1 MTAAFHSKSNNN
13 FTIINTVQIGDI
25 ALVALMVFSL
35 FSYGTVWN
43 GFSAGQITLFRLAG
57 SFFAVLILLC
67 KSSRFRERQ
76 FDAFGLLATIYAL
89 YVSIQGLFAPAGQ
102 AGAVVQG
109 LLIFLVCNVPA
120 YFATKYGFQT
130 LNNILFYLFFMVV
143 CIMDL
148 FAFATNGRGFP
159 VIESAYLISSNF
171 IFGNKFLLAYANMLT
186 FGLGGT
192 KLKSRISLFVMG
204 LGSLASC
211 AASECSTGVIGMLAM
226 LVVTFWPLENMHAG
240 RFKHGWIIV
249 VLIVGMAV
257 VAIAGTWI
265 MTLPVVQSFTV
276 GVLGETADF
285 SGRLPI
291 YEQLIGWFLEK
302 PIFGYGSSL
311 AANAVVVLNNGAADC
326 QEGLF
331 QIILTNGLLGAGLFI
346 ALCYV
351 ALKNADGAPKTARG
365 LYSYLI
371 AMAFA
376 SLVEINLG
384 PFFLLGLSLMRGASE
399 IQARIADNNID
410 VSTETSYW
418 SGVKLG
424 QS

>member
-1 MTAAFHSKSNNN
+1 MIAACNSKSNNN
-13 FTIINTVQIGDI
+13 YSIISTVQIGDI
-25 ALVALMVFSL
+25 VLVVLTVLSM

-57 SFFAVLILLC
+57 SFFALLILLC
-67 KSSRFRERQ
+67 KSARFHERK

-120 YFATKYGFQT
+120 YFAAKYCFQT
-130 LNNILFYLFFMVV
+130 LNNILFYFFFIVV
-143 CIMDL
+143 CSMDL

-159 VIESAYLISSNF
+159 VAESAYLISSNY
-171 IFGNKFLLAYANMLT
+171 IFGNKFLLAYANMLA
-186 FGLGGT
+186 FGLGGI
-192 KLKSRISLFVMG
+192 KLKSRMSLFVLG
-204 LGSLASC
+204 LGFLASC
-211 AASECSTGVIGMLAM
+211 AVSECSTGVIGMLVM
-226 LVVTFWPLENMHAG
+226 LVLTFWPLEPMNAG

-257 VAIAGTWI
+257 VAIAGTWL

-291 YEQLIGWFLEK
+291 YEQIIGWFLER
-302 PIFGYGSSL
+302 PIFGYGSNL
-311 AANAVVVLNNGAADC
+311 AANTVVVLNNGATDC

-331 QIILTNGLLGAGLFI
+331 QIILSNGLLGAGLFV

-384 PFFLLGLSLMRGASE
+384 PFFLLGLSLMKEASE
-399 IQARIADNNID
+399 IQVQTGDGNVD
-410 VSTETSYW
+410 PSTKTNYL
-418 SGVKLG
+418 SGTKLG

>member
-1 MTAAFHSKSNNN
+1 MIATCHSKSNNN
-13 FTIINTVQIGDI
+13 YSIVSTVQIGDI
-25 ALVALMVFSL
+25 TLVVLTVLSM

-57 SFFAVLILLC
+57 SFFAALILIC
-67 KSSRFRERQ
+67 KSLRLCERK
-76 FDAFGLLATIYAL
+76 FGTFGILATIYAL
-89 YVSIQGLFAPAGQ
+89 YISIQGLFAPAGQ

-109 LLIFLVCNVPA
+109 LLTFLVCNVPS
-120 YFATKYGFQT
+120 YFAAKYCFRT
-130 LNNILFYLFFMVV
+130 LNNLLFYFFCTTV
-143 CIMDL
+143 CVMDL
-148 FAFATNGRGFP
+148 FAFATNGRGFS
-159 VIESAYLISSNF
+159 VVESTYLISSNF

-186 FGLGGT
+186 FGLGAF
-192 KLKSRISLFVMG
+192 KLKSRTSLLA
-204 LGSLASC
+204 LGFGALASC
-211 AASECSTGVIGMLAM
+211 AVSECSTGVIGMLIM
-226 LVVTFWPLENMHAG
+226 LAITFWPLKTMNTS
-240 RFKHGWIIV
+240 RLKHGWIV
-249 VLIVGMAV
+249 VALIVGMAV

-265 MTLPVVQSFTV
+265 MTLPAVQSFTV

-291 YEQLIGWFLEK
+291 YEQIIGWFLK
-302 PIFGYGSSL
+302 RPIFGYGSSL
-311 AANAVVVLNNGAADC
+311 AANTVVVLNNGAADC

-331 QIILTNGLLGAGLFI
+331 QIILSNGLLGAGLFI

-351 ALKNADGAPKTARG
+351 ALKYVDRAPETAMS

-384 PFFLLGLSLMRGASE
+384 PFFLLGLSLMKSASE
-399 IQARIADNNID
+399 IQVQTGDGNID
-410 VSTETSYW
+410 PSTKTNYL
-418 SGVKLG
+418 SGAKLG